1 MILYDRKAGIIV
13 SKKPYYITTPIYYPS
28 GNPHI
33 GHCYTTVACDSIA
46 RYRRMQGYDVMFLTG
61 TDEHGQ
67 KIEQKAA
74 EKGVTPKQYVDEI
87 VAVFKNLWSY
97 MNISYDRYIRTTDD
111 YHVKAVQTIF
121 KTLYDKGYIYK
132 GEYKGKYCTPCESF
146 WTESQLDENG
156 KCPECHRDVV
166 EAREEAYF
174 FKMSPFA
181 DRIEKLLT
189 ETDYLQPK
197 TRAVELVNNFIKP
210 GLEDLCVSRTSFKW
224 GIPVTF
230 DPDHVIYVW
239 IDALSNYIT
248 ALGYDNDAHNDFEK
262 FWPADVHMVAKDIM
276 RFHAIIWPAMLMAL
290 ELPLPK
296 HLAVHGWITFNGQ
309 KMSKSLGNV
318 VDPLVLGERYGA
330 DAIRYHILREMAL
343 GADSSFS
350 NEIMINRINSDLAND
365 LGNLVSRTVAMV
377 IKYFDGTLPE
387 EKQSDPMDDE
397 LINMATSLRETVD
410 KCMDNTTLNLA
421 LAEIF
426 KVISR
431 ANKYIDETAPWVLA
445 KDGANKPRLAAV
457 LYNLLESIRISTS
470 LLSAFMPST
479 MPKVWEQ
486 IGATAD
492 DVSYENAAKFGVLPQ
507 NITVH
512 KGDIIFPRIDVDK
525 EIEELNALI
534 KAQADKAKAALE
546 DADGANLEPLA
557 DIIGIDDFFKA
568 DLRIAEVKSCEKI
581 PKAKKLLKLM
591 LNDGF
596 GERQVVSGIAK
607 WYAPD
612 DLIGKKVILV
622 ANLSPAK
629 LCGVESNGMIV
640 AASVG
645 EDAKVIFVDK
655 DIPNGSRLS

>member
-1 MILYDRKAGIIV
+1 ME
-13 SKKPYYITTPIYYPS
+13 KKPFYITTPIYYPS

-61 TDEHGQ
+61 TDEHGL

-74 EKGVTPKQYVDEI
+74 EKGVTPKEYVDE
-87 VAVFKNLWSY
+87 VVKTFKKLWSY

-111 YHVKAVQTIF
+111 YHIETVQKIF
-121 KTLYDKGYIYK
+121 KALYDKGYIYK

-156 KCPECHRDVV
+156 CCPECHREVT
-166 EAREEAYF
+166 EAKEEAYF

-197 TRAVELVNNFIKP
+197 TRATELVNNFIKP

-230 DPDHVIYVW
+230 DDKHVVYVW
-239 IDALSNYIT
+239 IDALSNYIS
-248 ALGYDNDAHNDFEK
+248 ALGFWNEQYNDFDK

-290 ELPLPK
+290 DLPLPK

-318 VDPLVLGERYGA
+318 VDPFILGERYGA

-350 NEIMINRINSDLAND
+350 NEIMINRINSDLANG
-365 LGNLVSRTVAMV
+365 LGNLVSRTVAMAD
-377 IKYFDGTLPE
+377 KYFGGTLPADRE
-387 EKQSDPMDDE
+387 AGDFDAE
-397 LINMATSLRETVD
+397 LIAEAEELRAKVD
-410 KCMDNTTLNLA
+410 EFMDKTQINNA

-426 KVISR
+426 KVVSR
-431 ANKYIDETAPWVLA
+431 ANKYIDETAPWVLG
-445 KDGANKPRLAAV
+445 KDESKKARLATV
-457 LYNLLESIRISTS
+457 LYNLLETIRIVST
-470 LLSAFMPST
+470 LLSNFMPTT

-486 IGATAD
+486 IGAAESDIT
-492 DVSYENAAKFGVLPQ
+492 YENAGKFGVLPADV
-507 NITVH
+507 TVH
-512 KGDIIFPRIDVDK
+512 RGEIIFPRIDVDK
-525 EIEELNALI
+525 EIEELN
-534 KAQADKAKAALE
+534 K
-546 DADGANLEPLA
+546 
-557 DIIGIDDFFKA
+557 IIGSNAKPEEKADDGFDPAPIADEITIDDFAKV
-568 DLRIAEVKSCEKI
+568 DLRVALVKECEKV
-581 PKAKKLLKLM
+581 KKSKKLLCLQ
-591 LNDGF
+591 LDDGF
-596 GERQVVSGIAK
+596 GGRQVVSGIAA
-607 WYAPD
+607 WYKPE
-612 DLIGKKVILV
+612 DLIGKKVVIV
-622 ANLSPAK
+622 ANLKPVK
-629 LCGVESNGMIV
+629 LCGVESNGMICAADTPDG
-640 AASVG
+640 AASVIFPDQDLPCG
-645 EDAKVIFVDK
+645 AKL
-655 DIPNGSRLS
+655 R